1 MKSKVWRSIFFYI
14 WNASIKTFFSL
25 SLIKKSHFTLKGKQ
39 KKYNQIKGRFLKKL
53 ELKLK
58 VNLFYRNICKNAFF
72 FFFLE
77 HHKKV
82 HCPPSIIHT
91 KILFPTPLGYARIAL
106 HEGRA
111 SHSNVQT
118 SSVKPK
124 VFMNRVF
131 WLFLSVLGSS
141 VSTSY
146 VKVFKVPNN

>member
-1 MKSKVWRSIFFYI
+1 MPVLKH
-14 WNASIKTFFSL
+14 FSL
-25 SLIKKSHFTLKGKQ
+25 SLSNKKESFHVKRKTKKKNTIRLK
-39 KKYNQIKGRFLKKL
+39 NLSWNWKL
-53 ELKLK
+53 TYSIEIF
-58 VNLFYRNICKNAFF
+58 VRMH

>member
-1 MKSKVWRSIFFYI
+1 MKSKVWRSIFFYEMPVLKHF
-14 WNASIKTFFSL
+14 SLSL

-39 KKYNQIKGRFLKKL
+39 KKKYNQIKKL

-72 FFFLE
+72 FLE

-91 KILFPTPLGYARIAL
+91 KILFLTPLGYARIAL

>member
-82 HCPPSIIHT
+82 HCPRRLPIPKFYFQLLLAMQESLYMREELAIATFRRVQLNLKFLWIESFDSFY
-91 KILFPTPLGYARIAL
+91 LFWD
-106 HEGRA
+106 
-111 SHSNVQT
+111 Q
-118 SSVKPK
+118 
-124 VFMNRVF
+124 VFLLPM
-131 WLFLSVLGSS
+131 
-141 VSTSY
+141 
-146 VKVFKVPNN
+146 